1 MIIHSVSLFVVRQ
14 QIQSMYFKRV
24 FTPVWLTPPEND
36 IQNPVQDALEKSK
49 TYLGDICG
57 DKIEFGGTK
66 QKLLNAIFS
75 TLCDAYLD
83 RFIIA
88 ANNSMKL
95 KLFDGK

>member
-1 MIIHSVSLFVVRQ
+1 M
-14 QIQSMYFKRV
+14 
-24 FTPVWLTPPEND
+24 
-36 IQNPVQDALEKSK
+36 
-49 TYLGDICG
+49 GDICG

-95 KLFDGK
+95 KLFEGNKAQPVNPLYFTLTALIGRKDVNKIPPINIEEFLTDSAAFE